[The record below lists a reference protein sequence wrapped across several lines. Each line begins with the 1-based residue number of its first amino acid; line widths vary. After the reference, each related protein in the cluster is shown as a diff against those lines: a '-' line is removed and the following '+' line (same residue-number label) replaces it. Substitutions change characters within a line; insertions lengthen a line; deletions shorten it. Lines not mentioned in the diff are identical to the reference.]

1 MALMVAVAEA
11 ATAVLVTVNVA
22 LELPALTVTEAGTTV
37 LELLSDNVTTTPPA
51 GALPFRVTV
60 PVEEVPPVTL
70 VGLSVT
76 PESATEAG
84 VIVSD
89 EVRVTPL

>member
-1 MALMVAVAEA
+1 MAFMVTVVEA
-11 ATAVLVTVNVA
+11 ATAVLVTVKVA
-22 LELPALTVTEAGTTV
+22 LELPAGTVTEGGTTV

-51 GALPFRVTV
+51 GAVPVRVTV

-70 VGLSVT
+70 AGFSDT
-76 PESATEAG
+76 PETATKAG
-84 VIVSD
+84 VMVSN